1 MDVVILE
8 ALGIIACLL
17 LSAFFSGSET
27 ALTSL
32 SGPQAHKLIEEK
44 GSNSLHLWLDRPIQV
59 LTTILIGNN
68 IVNTTASALATDISN
83 RLLDGTPYA
92 GWAIPAAVFVITL
105 LLLTFGEITPK
116 AIAKKSPKQVAPLA
130 ILLLRAPYFLF
141 TPLTAI
147 FTRVTQWTMRMFGNE
162 VAAHTPF
169 VTAEEIEYMIDL
181 GSREGSFPETHERML
196 RTVFELNETLVREI
210 MVPRTNMVA
219 LPVNATFEETLKVVA
234 ACGHSRIPVY
244 KGSTDNIIGVFYVKD
259 LIPKLP
265 TITRE
270 QFSLIQLIRKPVFVP
285 ESKRLADMLAEF
297 QRQRIHM
304 AILVDEFGGTAGLI
318 TLEDIVEEFFGEIRD
333 EYDTETDLILRIDD
347 DTLRADARASIYDIE
362 EFFEKEFPD
371 EIEYDTVGGFLMAQ
385 LGTVPAPG
393 EEVKWENL
401 VFRVLEADEKRVIR
415 VEIERIATLSEP
427 SETTAS

>member
-1 MDVVILE
+1 LDVVILE
-8 ALGIIACLL
+8 ALGITLCLV

-32 SGPQAHKLIEEK
+32 SGPQAQKLIEEK
-44 GSNSLHLWLDRPIQV
+44 GYTSLKLWLSKPIEV
-59 LTTILIGNN
+59 ITTILIGNN
-68 IVNTTASALATDISN
+68 IVNTTASALATDITN
-83 RLLDGTPYA
+83 RLLDDTPYA

-116 AIAKKSPKQVAPLA
+116 AIAKKASKQIAPLA
-130 ILLLRAPYFLF
+130 ISLLRIPYFLF
-141 TPLTAI
+141 TPFTAI
-147 FTRVTQWTMRMFGNE
+147 FNIVTQWIMRKLGND
-162 VAAHTPF
+162 VHAHAPF

-181 GSREGSFPETHERML
+181 GSREGSFPEGHERML
-196 RTVFELNETLVREI
+196 RTVFDLNDTLVREI
-210 MVPRTNMVA
+210 MVPRTNIIA
-219 LPVNATFEETLKVVA
+219 LPMSASYEETLRVVA
-234 ACGHSRIPVY
+234 SCGHSRIPVY

-259 LIPKLP
+259 LIPRLP
-265 TITRE
+265 TISKE
-270 QFSLIQLIRKPVFVP
+270 QFSLLQIIRKPVFVP

-333 EYDTETDLILRIDD
+333 EYDMETDLILRIDD

-362 EFFEKEFPD
+362 EFFEKDFPD

-385 LGTVPAPG
+385 LGTVPLPG
-393 EEVKWENL
+393 EEIPWENL
-401 VFRVLEADEKRVIR
+401 VFRVLESDEKRVIR
-415 VEIERIATLSEP
+415 VEIERLNTLHEP
-427 SETTAS
+427 SESSGS

>member
-1 MDVVILE
+1 LDVVILE
-8 ALGIIACLL
+8 ALGIVLCLL

-32 SGPQAHKLIEEK
+32 SGPQTHKLIEEK
-44 GSNSLHLWLDRPIQV
+44 GSRSLQLWLDRPIQV

-68 IVNTTASALATDISN
+68 IVNTTASALATDITN
-83 RLLDGTPYA
+83 RLLAGTSA
-92 GWAIPAAVFVITL
+92 SNWAIPAAVFIITL

-116 AIAKKSPKQVAPLA
+116 AIAKRGSKQIGPIAMW
-130 ILLLRAPYFLF
+130 LLRVPYFLF
-141 TPLTAI
+141 TPFTAI
-147 FTRVTQWTMRMFGNE
+147 FTRVTQWTMRMLGNDIH
-162 VAAHTPF
+162 AHAPF

-181 GSREGSFPETHERML
+181 GSREGSFPEAHERML
-196 RTVFELNETLVREI
+196 RTVFELNDTVVREI
-210 MVPRTNMVA
+210 MVPRTNMIA
-219 LPVNATFEETLKVVA
+219 LPTHASFEETLRVVA
-234 ACGHSRIPVY
+234 TCGHSRIPVY

-259 LIPKLP
+259 LIPRLP
-265 TITRE
+265 TISKE

-297 QRQRIHM
+297 QLQRIHM

-333 EYDTETDLILRIDD
+333 EYDVETDLILRIDD
-347 DTLRADARASIYDIE
+347 DTLRTDARASIYDIE
-362 EFFEKEFPD
+362 EFFEKDFPD

-385 LGTVPAPG
+385 LGTVPDTG
-393 EEVKWENL
+393 EEVRWENL

-415 VEIERIATLSEP
+415 VEIERFPDLAEASEATGS
-427 SETTAS
+427 